1 MFGSGSTA
9 LIDNL
14 GERSPVAR
22 RSSMPE
28 KPWGP
33 GLTKAECIHGL
44 PLSGLGADL
53 SWSAGKKLFESAP
66 NSAGARGR
74 TKIEHLAGIP
84 FHGGGADISRAGG
97 RRHMSPS
104 GSMSPRLKSE
114 HLAGMPLAGGGAD
127 IAYAGGRRMF
137 ECRSQSAACLR
148 SASEPPQRGVGTNE
162 GCSNV
167 TVQDLH
173 LRDSMGFC
181 GRNKVP
187 LRPDS
192 RRVTWC
198 ADGSQSPRGRRGAS
212 PSASAS
218 PRKRGGSASASTSPR
233 KGARRA
239 PQGASAGQQAGSDTR
254 GRAMLRQNSMPAR
267 LDAVALDLMTRLAG
281 SEQLAAFG
289 SRPKSAHEEASSA
302 AGATKG
308 SSNAFGM
315 DDGCSDGY
323 TTMSTCNMP
332 GASEFVGQQS
342 LDSVLKMSVN
352 AARALQTVAET
363 TPAESKM
370 RGALDAVFKD
380 KMDTAWAAMC
390 MKLDLP
396 LNPAQ
401 GGSPRKAKRHSV
413 CGSPVSGSAAG
424 ANARCRGQGQ
434 AQNAAMHHLYEEAM
448 QMVMK
453 GDKHGGGK
461 DDGLLSEPSTMLPS
475 GHATTPPE
483 TSPGSAV
490 LQDSP
495 FGGTGYWDF
504 DSSVGMSRMSSF
516 TQEPMAST
524 PHTPVIPRTP
534 VMVMDPLP
542 LMALAPVS
550 PTRLPVGAAPPV
562 VASGLSPTRRVVVV
576 QSTGAS
582 PTSPKPTL
590 AGGFA
595 GNVSYGSTWQAGQA
609 QWTAPIAV
617 VQGPVVAGTL
627 VAGPTSVF
635 RAAAPG
641 AGAGYR

>member
-33 GLTKAECIHGL
+33 GLTKAECINGL

-84 FHGGGADISRAGG
+84 FQGVGADISRAGG

-104 GSMSPRLKSE
+104 GSTSPRLKSE

-162 GCSNV
+162 GCSNI

-173 LRDSMGFC
+173 IRDSMGFC

-187 LRPDS
+187 LGPDS

-212 PSASAS
+212 PSASVT
-218 PRKRGGSASASTSPR
+218 PRKRGGSASVSSSPR

-239 PQGASAGQQAGSDTR
+239 QQGASAAQQAGHDTR
-254 GRAMLRQNSMPAR
+254 GRAMMRQHSMPAR
-267 LDAVALDLMTRLAG
+267 LDAIALDLMTRLAG

-289 SRPKSAHEEASSA
+289 SHSKSAHEEASSA
-302 AGATKG
+302 AAATNG
-308 SSNAFGM
+308 SSIAFGM

-323 TTMSTCNMP
+323 TTMSTCSMP
-332 GASEFVGQQS
+332 GASDIGGQQS

-352 AARALQTVAET
+352 AARALQTAAET

-370 RGALDAVFKD
+370 RGALDAVLKD

-390 MKLDLP
+390 MKLELP

-401 GGSPRKAKRHSV
+401 GGSNTGSPRKAKRHSV
-413 CGSPVSGSAAG
+413 CGSSVSGSSAG
-424 ANARCRGQGQ
+424 AKARCRGQGQ
-434 AQNAAMHHLYEEAM
+434 AQYAARHHLYEEAM

-453 GDKHGGGK
+453 GDKHGGGR

-475 GHATTPPE
+475 GHE

-495 FGGTGYWDF
+495 FGGTGHWDF
-504 DSSVGMSRMSSF
+504 DSSVGISGMSSF
-516 TQEPMAST
+516 TPEFIAST
-524 PHTPVIPRTP
+524 PRTPVIPRTP
-534 VMVMDPLP
+534 VMVMEPLP
-542 LMALAPVS
+542 VMAMAPVS
-550 PTRLPVGAAPPV
+550 PTRLPLGAAPPV
-562 VASGLSPTRRVVVV
+562 VASGLSPKRRVVVV

-582 PTSPKPTL
+582 PTSPNPTL
-590 AGGFA
+590 AGSFA
-595 GNVSYGSTWQAGQA
+595 GNVCYGSTWQAGQA